1 MNVRGTRYQRP
12 PPPRRVPK
20 CGTPAAPGNDHDP
33 IAAGATSVRGLERVR
48 RWVKWVLFHVVAG
61 ADPQR
66 YIELRRT
73 AMSLLGRVGAYE
85 RAHLRYLQRLVRP
98 GALVVD
104 VGAHFGIYTEVL
116 CSLVGTGGKVHA
128 FEPQTRVFDALRRLQ
143 SSHNNLDVHRVA
155 LSSRTGTC
163 TLRMPLLD
171 GGVPEPALATLQPVS
186 GPHET
191 DEIATRTLDSYREL
205 LPGLAFVK
213 VDVEGHETE
222 FLDGAREVLASNR
235 PIVQIEDNS
244 GGRRLAAYLHEGKL
258 PGYALCTLADGE
270 LRECNAATGR
280 GQINFYLVPC
290 DGGSGTSYHAG
301 PRDDCVPAAC
311 GTR

>member
-1 MNVRGTRYQRP
+1 MKARGTRYRSP
-12 PPPRRVPK
+12 SAPRRTPWSRAPVAS
-20 CGTPAAPGNDHDP
+20 GTGHDP
-33 IAAGATSVRGLERVR
+33 IAAGETSVRGLERLR
-48 RWVKWVLFHVVAG
+48 RWVKWVLFHVVARK
-61 ADPQR
+61 DPQR
-66 YIELRRT
+66 YVELRRT
-73 AMSLLGRVGAYE
+73 AMNLLGSVGAYE
-85 RAHLRYLQRLVRP
+85 RAHLNYLRRLVRP

-104 VGAHFGIYTEVL
+104 VGAHFGIYTEAL

-155 LSSRTGTC
+155 LSSRTGTS
-163 TLRMPLLD
+163 TLRIPFLD
-171 GGVPEPALATLQPVS
+171 GGVPEPALATLEPLLAA
-186 GPHET
+186 HET

-222 FLDGAREVLASNR
+222 FLDGAREVLASSR
-235 PIVQIEDNS
+235 PVVQIEDNS

-258 PGYALCTLADGE
+258 PGYALCTLADGALQE
-270 LRECNAATGR
+270 FDADDGR
-280 GQINFYLVPC
+280 GHINFYLVPR
-290 DGGSGTSYHAG
+290 DRGSRAHHHAG
-301 PRDDCVPAAC
+301 PRGAVGSAAG